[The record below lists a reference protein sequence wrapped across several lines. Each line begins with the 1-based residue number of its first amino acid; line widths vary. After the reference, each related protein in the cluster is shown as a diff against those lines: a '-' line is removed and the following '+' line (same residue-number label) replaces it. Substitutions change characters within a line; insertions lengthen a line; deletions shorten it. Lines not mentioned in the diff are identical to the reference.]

1 VVTHQLQVERRTAK
15 AHRPKIDALPLDH
28 VANYARAISLNAHAH
43 YFVLFKNPWDANQ
56 FATLARQMYP
66 NSSKFAVEAY
76 VDATTVLYGYLLI
89 DLTPD
94 HHSMNDIV

>member
-1 VVTHQLQVERRTAK
+1 
-15 AHRPKIDALPLDH
+15 
-28 VANYARAISLNAHAH
+28 
-43 YFVLFKNPWDANQ
+43 
-56 FATLARQMYP
+56 MYP

-94 HHSMNDIV
+94 HYSMNDIV